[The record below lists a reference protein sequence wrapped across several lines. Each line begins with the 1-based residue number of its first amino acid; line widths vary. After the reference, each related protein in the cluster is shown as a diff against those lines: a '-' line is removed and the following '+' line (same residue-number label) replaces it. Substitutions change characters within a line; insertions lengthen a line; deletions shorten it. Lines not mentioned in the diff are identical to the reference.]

1 MKDKIDEIYYLVK
14 KKNDESDNKLICI
27 LLHPCPCWR
36 SAGRCSDCLRS
47 LSFPDP

>member
-27 LLHPCPCWR
+27 LPCWR